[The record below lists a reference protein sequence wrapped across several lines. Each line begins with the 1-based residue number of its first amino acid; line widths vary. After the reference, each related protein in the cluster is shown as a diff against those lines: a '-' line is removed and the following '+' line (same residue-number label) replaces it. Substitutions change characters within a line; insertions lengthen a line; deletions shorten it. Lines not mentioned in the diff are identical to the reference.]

1 MSSMTFSQK
10 TFTPTPP
17 DKGSFPLDH
26 EGQCKK
32 AMVKY
37 MICLKT
43 NKNHNSS
50 CREEAM
56 GYLDCRMSNR
66 LMVKEEWSKL
76 GFGDLETK
84 NLTANRR
91 EV

>member
-1 MSSMTFSQK
+1 MSSVTFSQK

-32 AMVKY
+32 VMIKY

-43 NKNHNSS
+43 NNNNNSA
-50 CREEAM
+50 CREQAM
-56 GYLDCRMSNR
+56 AYLDCRMSNQ
-66 LMVKEEWSKL
+66 LMAKEEWSKL
-76 GFGDLETK
+76 GFGDLDTRGTSK
-84 NLTANRR
+84 
-91 EV
+91 

>member
-1 MSSMTFSQK
+1 MSSVTFGQK

-26 EGQCKK
+26 AGQCKK
-32 AMVKY
+32 AMIKY

-43 NKNHNSS
+43 NKNSNSA

-56 GYLDCRMSNR
+56 AYLDCRMSNQ
-66 LMVKEEWSKL
+66 LMAKEEWSKL
-76 GFGDLETK
+76 GFGDLDTRGKSE
-84 NLTANRR
+84 
-91 EV
+91 